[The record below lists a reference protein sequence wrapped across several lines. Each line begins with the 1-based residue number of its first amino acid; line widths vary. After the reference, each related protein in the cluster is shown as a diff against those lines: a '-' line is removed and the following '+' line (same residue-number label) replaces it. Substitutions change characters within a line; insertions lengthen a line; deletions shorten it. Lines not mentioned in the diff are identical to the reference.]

1 MREINQKFNSGR
13 ADANNPNNQAF
24 WQERGYKERP
34 ENWREL
40 HRSMNRPTSSKNR
53 SRKRDFNEDCFLS
66 FDSFGLLPC
75 DGFGRLSKDDY

>member
-1 MREINQKFNSGR
+1 MRETNPKTNPHR
-13 ADANNPNNQAF
+13 ADANNPNNHAF
-24 WQERGYKERP
+24 WQKRGYKERP

-53 SRKRDFNEDCFLS
+53 NSKRNFSDDCHLS

-75 DGFGRLSKDDY
+75 DGFGRLSVDDY